1 MTERWRSIGGPR
13 RHGPDVQTMHEE
25 RRPLLR
31 GVSHQIAFFVVIV
44 AGAVLISRTTD
55 RRATVATVIYA
66 LTLAGMFGVS
76 ALLHR
81 RDWGP
86 RMYGWLRRADHAMIF
101 ACIAGTYTPFCMLG
115 LTPPAGPRLL
125 IMIWSGAGIGILRAV
140 LWPHAP
146 RAVSSVLYV
155 VVGWV
160 MLVYF
165 PEVRTQFPP
174 AAFAL
179 LVAGGGSFTVGAAVY
194 GFRWPDPLPRV
205 FGYHEVFH
213 LLVILGCACHFAA
226 ISVIVHAR

>member
-1 MTERWRSIGGPR
+1 M
-13 RHGPDVQTMHEE
+13 
-25 RRPLLR
+25 
-31 GVSHQIAFFVVIV
+31 
-44 AGAVLISRTTD
+44 
-55 RRATVATVIYA
+55 
-66 LTLAGMFGVS
+66 
-76 ALLHR
+76 LHR

-86 RMYGWLRRADHAMIF
+86 RAYGLLRRADHAMIF

-125 IMIWSGAGIGILRAV
+125 VLVWSAAGLGILRAV

-165 PEVRTQFPP
+165 PEVHARFPP

-179 LVAGGGSFTVGAAVY
+179 LVAGGASFTVGAAVY
-194 GFRWPDPLPRV
+194 GFRWPDPWPRV
-205 FGYHEVFH
+205 FGFHEVFH
-213 LLVILGCACHFAA
+213 LLVILGCACHFAS
-226 ISVIVHAR
+226 ISVIVLAR